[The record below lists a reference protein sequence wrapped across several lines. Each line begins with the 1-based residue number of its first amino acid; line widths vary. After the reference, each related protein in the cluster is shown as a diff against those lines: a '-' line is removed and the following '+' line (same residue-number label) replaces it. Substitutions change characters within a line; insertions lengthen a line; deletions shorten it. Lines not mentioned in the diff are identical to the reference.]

1 MIRIFFAIFMAVFL
15 SACAKSSFVQSSIQT
30 NNEGIFLK
38 AKAGESFKIIF
49 HNPNSHSS
57 DFAEKLALNLKNLGL
72 KESFSKADYEILINY
87 IDLKKHSYAQRISTA
102 ASFFYDL
109 DPLENNGEW
118 LVENF
123 YTLQINIQ
131 IQNKEKAQ
139 STKLFARTAYLSD
152 KKRCQLSLEHK
163 IIQQIVSFF
172 YLD

>member
-1 MIRIFFAIFMAVFL
+1 MLRVFFALFVALFL
-15 SACAKSSFVQSSIQT
+15 STCAKSGFVQSSIQT

-38 AKAGESFKIIF
+38 AKAGESFKITL
-49 HNPNSHSS
+49 HNPSLHSS
-57 DFAEKLALNLKNLGL
+57 DFPEKLAQSLKNLGL

-87 IDLKKHSYAQRISTA
+87 VDFKKRSYAQRISTA

-109 DPLENNGEW
+109 DPLENKGEW